1 MKKITKYGILTL
13 ALLALLIS
21 IISIVVIN
29 NTSDPDSDPDPD
41 PDANASL
48 TITTDNY
55 DLDDPNVTTQTIGYM
70 GIVSTDEPVG
80 HYDDYN
86 VIEYEGKNY
95 KIWMEEPDYE
105 K

>member
-13 ALLALLIS
+13 ALLALVIS
-21 IISIVVIN
+21 IISIVVITN
-29 NTSDPDSDPDPD
+29 NTASD

-48 TITTDNY
+48 TITEDNFN
-55 DLDDPNVTTQTIGYM
+55 LEDPNITTQTIGYM
-70 GIVSTDEPVG
+70 GIMPTDEAVG
-80 HYDDYN
+80 AYEGYN

-105 K
+105 DNEK

>member
-21 IISIVVIN
+21 IVSIVVIN
-29 NTSDPDSDPDPD
+29 NTSD

-95 KIWMEEPDYE
+95 KIWMEEP
-105 K
+105 

>member
-13 ALLALLIS
+13 ALLALVIS
-21 IISIVVIN
+21 IISIVVTN
-29 NTSDPDSDPDPD
+29 NTSD

-55 DLDDPNVTTQTIGYM
+55 DLDDPNITTQTIGYM
-70 GIVSTDEPVG
+70 GIISTDEPVG
-80 HYDDYN
+80 HYDNYN

-95 KIWMEEPDYE
+95 KIWMEEPDYDDYE